1 MKGGG
6 MKGGGT
12 MLASFAVVPLGMTG
26 GVKELVAEALKIV
39 DASGLD
45 YELGA
50 MSTTVEGDPER
61 VVEVILACHRR
72 VLELAPR
79 VLTNITLDE
88 RTGATGRLKGKVRDV
103 EAVLGK
109 RLQRSS
115 NAER

>member
-1 MKGGG
+1 MV
-6 MKGGGT
+6 
-12 MLASFAVVPLGMTG
+12 ASFAVVPLGVTG
-26 GVKELVAEALKIV
+26 GVKTLIAEALKIV

-61 VVEVILACHRR
+61 VMEVILACHRR

-88 RTGATGRLKGKVRDV
+88 RSGTSGRLEGKVRDV
-103 EAVLGK
+103 EEILGK
-109 RLQRSS
+109 PLRRRR
-115 NAER
+115 NAKK